1 MRAYRHTLSIYSFVV
16 LAFTFGLLS
25 YGPQTFGVA
34 GDPIASNTSSGM
46 KIPRDSI
53 GNENAAA
60 DVYGLGVRLGFYL
73 QGFTQLLHII
83 PLRKDSGRGVK
94 LACASIAISILASWS
109 VLARDKLISP
119 CETFLVTFILNSV
132 SLPAGLAILNPDAI
146 VGEGIGLMLFILTMV
161 WTNVATTW
169 TYTKLWHTL
178 PLLDTENVVFFFAPV
193 SVTGW
198 FRIFALVMSLFSWLS
213 LLAEIPLFIMTGETA
228 LRCYFKGIS
237 ELPDED
243 RKRLKKPEMMTMLR
257 AIMPLLKR
265 LEQRRELGPGPEIAY
280 RVTT

>member
-16 LAFTFGLLS
+16 LAITIGLLS

-34 GDPIASNTSSGM
+34 GDPIASNTPSGM
-46 KIPRDSI
+46 KTPRDSI

-83 PLRKDSGRGVK
+83 PLRKNSGRGVK

-109 VLARDKLISP
+109 VLARDRLISP

-146 VGEGIGLMLFILTMV
+146 VGEGICC
-161 WTNVATTW
+161 
-169 TYTKLWHTL
+169 
-178 PLLDTENVVFFFAPV
+178 
-193 SVTGW
+193 
-198 FRIFALVMSLFSWLS
+198 RIV
-213 LLAEIPLFIMTGETA
+213 
-228 LRCYFKGIS
+228 
-237 ELPDED
+237 
-243 RKRLKKPEMMTMLR
+243 
-257 AIMPLLKR
+257 
-265 LEQRRELGPGPEIAY
+265 
-280 RVTT
+280 